1 MAENIETKV
10 LSVDVGGAITNIKE
24 YKKHIEELKG
34 TLLGLEKGTEE
45 YNKVQV
51 QLREEQ
57 DKLKEALKDAGGLKE
72 YKEYIENL
80 KGDLLNVTKGTDEW
94 IKKST
99 ELTEAQ
105 NVLNDLL
112 KDSGGLK
119 EYKQYVDNLKGS
131 LLNLDKTSEEYKQK
145 SIELTE
151 AQEHLNEVMAIG
163 KNNGEFLEGSYNYL
177 SKQMSDLKKEWKA
190 TGDEAERAR
199 LGEQINSIN
208 NQLKDMDAS
217 VGVFSRNV
225 GNYSQAYEEAFKTVI
240 GSLDDVDGLL
250 GEVAGNVNS
259 LFPLIK
265 QTTAAATAGLKGI
278 KKAIATTGI
287 GLLIVAVGEL
297 AAHFDDVRRAVGV
310 TDDKFQEFKSTVT
323 GVLKTIVAGVAGVGN
338 SILQFLITPI
348 KTFVEVV
355 KGAGTLIKDVF
366 TGKFKK
372 IKEDAVSAG
381 NAVTNALNNGIQF
394 KANFNKGK
402 EFADNLIQN
411 IQDEVK
417 AKQKSDSGKVEVDI
431 NPILNR
437 LEEFGLGDIDML
449 KLQADRRK
457 EALTKQYQEEK
468 ALLEKNHID
477 TSTLTA
483 EYTQNMLKAD
493 DEYNAAVLQK
503 MQDADAE
510 QINQLLATSL
520 EEEEILQ
527 GLFDD
532 ETMMQEARNII
543 AAALDEKR
551 KEQEKKDLE
560 ERKKNIESF
569 VSSTSDI
576 IGMVADAW
584 ESSIKSQVESG
595 KISEEE
601 GKKQFERVKAL
612 ETAVAIINTLA
623 AGIEAF
629 KGITKASGG
638 WALAAAIAQMVATVG
653 VGMAQVAKIQSTQLG
668 TKSTQVTSVT
678 TPNLGSIVNEYQP
691 QYVSNITNNTE
702 LDNLANAL
710 QKNPIKAYVVESD
723 ITNAQGLTR
732 QREDE
737 TSW

>member
-34 TLLGLEKGTEE
+34 TLLGLQKGTEE

-80 KGDLLNVTKGTDEW
+80 KGDLLNVSKGTDEW
-94 IKKST
+94 IKKSA

-105 NVLNDLL
+105 NALNDILR
-112 KDSGGLK
+112 DSGGLK
-119 EYKQYVDNLKGS
+119 EYKQYVDSLKGS

-163 KNNGEFLEGSYNYL
+163 KNNGELLEGSYNYL

-225 GNYSQAYEEAFKTVI
+225 GNYSAAYEEAFKAVI
-240 GSLDDVDGLL
+240 GGLDDVDGLL

-265 QTTAAATAGLKGI
+265 QTTTAATAGLKGI

-310 TDDKFQEFKSTVT
+310 TDEKFQEFKSTVT
-323 GVLKTIVAGVAGVGN
+323 GVLKTIVAGVVGVGN

-348 KTFVEVV
+348 KTFIEVV

-366 TGKFKK
+366 TGNFKK

-381 NAVTNALNNGIQF
+381 NAVTDALNNGIQF

-411 IQDEVK
+411 IQDNIN
-417 AKQKSDSGKVEVDI
+417 KSDKNPVTVTVQPKLKEVDTS
-431 NPILNR
+431 NLNSD
-437 LEEFGLGDIDML
+437 EEDVNL
-449 KLQADRRK
+449 KLRQKEEEQALKDQERINK
-457 EALTKQYQEEK
+457 EYLDIEKDLYSELNANLDQYNKDYFKKFTEQQEE
-468 ALLEKNHID
+468 
-477 TSTLTA
+477 
-483 EYTQNMLKAD
+483 
-493 DEYNAAVLQK
+493 
-503 MQDADAE
+503 
-510 QINQLLATSL
+510 
-520 EEEEILQ
+520 
-527 GLFDD
+527 
-532 ETMMQEARNII
+532 EARV
-543 AAALDEKR
+543 
-551 KEQEKKDLE
+551 LE
-560 ERKKNIESF
+560 ERKNNIKSF

-584 ESSIKSQVESG
+584 ESSIKSQIETG

-601 GKKQFERVKAL
+601 GKKQFEQVKAL

-623 AGIEAF
+623 AGVEAF
-629 KGITKASGG
+629 KGITKATGG
-638 WALAAAIAQMVATVG
+638 WALAAAIAQMVATVT

>member
-34 TLLGLEKGTEE
+34 TLLGLQKGTDE

-57 DKLKEALKDAGGLKE
+57 DKLKEVLKDAGGLKE

-80 KGDLLNVTKGTDEW
+80 KGDLLNVSKGTDEW

-105 NVLNDLL
+105 NVLNDIL

-163 KNNGEFLEGSYNYL
+163 KNNGESLEGSYSYL

-190 TGDEAERAR
+190 TGDVAERAR

-323 GVLKTIVAGVAGVGN
+323 GVLKTIVAGFVGVGN

-348 KTFVEVV
+348 KTFIEVV

-366 TGKFKK
+366 TGNFKK

-381 NAVTNALNNGIQF
+381 KAVTNALNDGIKF

-411 IQDEVK
+411 IQDNLN
-417 AKQKSDSGKVEVDI
+417 KSDKNPVTVTVQPKLKEVDTS
-431 NPILNR
+431 NLNSN
-437 LEEFGLGDIDML
+437 EEDVNL
-449 KLQADRRK
+449 KLR
-457 EALTKQYQEEK
+457 
-468 ALLEKNHID
+468 
-477 TSTLTA
+477 
-483 EYTQNMLKAD
+483 
-493 DEYNAAVLQK
+493 QK
-503 MQDADAE
+503 
-510 QINQLLATSL
+510 
-520 EEEEILQ
+520 EEEQALKDQERINKEYLDIEKDFYSELNANIDQ
-527 GLFDD
+527 YNKDYFKKFK
-532 ETMMQEARNII
+532 EQKEEEARV
-543 AAALDEKR
+543 
-551 KEQEKKDLE
+551 LE
-560 ERKKNIESF
+560 ERRNNIKSF

-584 ESSIKSQVESG
+584 ESSIKSQIETG

-601 GKKQFERVKAL
+601 GKKQFEQVKAL

-623 AGIEAF
+623 AGVEAF

-638 WALAAAIAQMVATVG
+638 WGLAAAIAQMAATIG

-678 TPNLGSIVNEYQP
+678 TPNLGSIINEYQP

-723 ITNAQGLTR
+723 ISNAQGLTR

>member
-24 YKKHIEELKG
+24 YKQHIDSLKG
-34 TLLGLEKGTEE
+34 TLLGLEKGTEQ
-45 YNKVQV
+45 YNAV
-51 QLREEQ
+51 
-57 DKLKEALKDAGGLKE
+57 A
-72 YKEYIENL
+72 
-80 KGDLLNVTKGTDEW
+80 
-94 IKKST
+94 T
-99 ELTEAQ
+99 EL
-105 NVLNDLL
+105 V
-112 KDSGGLK
+112 K
-119 EYKQYVDNLKGS
+119 EQ
-131 LLNLDKTSEEYKQK
+131 QK
-145 SIELTE
+145 LTE
-151 AQEHLNEVMAIG
+151 VMDVAKG
-163 KNNGEFLEGSYNYL
+163 KGEAVEGSYDNL
-177 SKQMSDLKKEWKA
+177 SKTMSELKKQFKA
-190 TGDEAERAR
+190 TGDEAERAN
-199 LGEQINSIN
+199 LALKINDIN

-240 GSLDDVDGLL
+240 GSLDNVDGLL

-323 GVLKTIVAGVAGVGN
+323 GVLKTIVAGFVGVGN

-348 KTFVEVV
+348 KTFIEVV

-366 TGKFKK
+366 TGNFKK

-381 NAVTNALNNGIQF
+381 KAVTDALNSGIEF

-402 EFADNLIQN
+402 EFADNLIQD
-411 IQDEVK
+411 IQDNLN
-417 AKQKSDSGKVEVDI
+417 KSDKNTVTVTVQ
-431 NPILNR
+431 
-437 LEEFGLGDIDML
+437 L
-449 KLQADRRK
+449 KLKAVDTSNLNSDEEDVNLKLR
-457 EALTKQYQEEK
+457 QEEEK
-468 ALLEKNHID
+468 QALKDQEKINK
-477 TSTLTA
+477 
-483 EYTQNMLKAD
+483 EYLDIEKDLYSELNAILDQ
-493 DEYNAAVLQK
+493 YNK
-503 MQDADAE
+503 DYIKKFNE
-510 QINQLLATSL
+510 QQ
-520 EEEEILQ
+520 EEE
-527 GLFDD
+527 
-532 ETMMQEARNII
+532 ARI
-543 AAALDEKR
+543 
-551 KEQEKKDLE
+551 LE
-560 ERKKNIESF
+560 ERKINIKSF

-584 ESSIKSQVESG
+584 ESSIKSQIETG

-601 GKKQFERVKAL
+601 GKKQFEQVKAL
-612 ETAVAIINTLA
+612 QTSVAIINTLSAGVAALDKTLQAGTPWGVA
-623 AGIEAF
+623 AG
-629 KGITKASGG
+629 
-638 WALAAAIAQMVATVG
+638 IAQMVAVIGT
-653 VGMAQVAKIQSTQLG
+653 GMAQVAKIQSTTLG
-668 TKSTQVTSVT
+668 TRSSQVTSVT

-691 QYVSNITNNTE
+691 QYVSNITNTTE

-723 ITNAQGLTR
+723 ISNAQGLAR

>member
-34 TLLGLEKGTEE
+34 TLLGLEKGTEQ

-80 KGDLLNVTKGTDEW
+80 KGDLLNVSKGTDEW

-105 NVLNDLL
+105 NTLNDILR
-112 KDSGGLK
+112 DSGGLK

-190 TGDEAERAR
+190 TGDVAERAR

-208 NQLKDMDAS
+208 DQLKDMDAS

-240 GSLDDVDGLL
+240 GSLGDVDGLL

-265 QTTAAATAGLKGI
+265 ETTAAATAGLKGI

-297 AAHFDDVRRAVGV
+297 AAHFDDVRRAVGI

-323 GVLKTIVAGVAGVGN
+323 GVLKTIVAGVVGVGN
-338 SILQFLITPI
+338 SVFQFLITPF
-348 KTFVEVV
+348 KTFIEVV

-366 TGKFKK
+366 TGNFKK

-381 NAVTNALNNGIQF
+381 NAVTNALNDGIKF

-402 EFADNLIQN
+402 EFADNLIQD
-411 IQDEVK
+411 IQDNIN
-417 AKQKSDSGKVEVDI
+417 KSDKNPVTVTVQPKLKEVDTS
-431 NPILNR
+431 NLNSD
-437 LEEFGLGDIDML
+437 EEDVNL
-449 KLQADRRK
+449 KLRQKEEEQALKDQERINK
-457 EALTKQYQEEK
+457 EYLDIEKDLYSELNANLDQYNKDYFKKFEEQQEE
-468 ALLEKNHID
+468 
-477 TSTLTA
+477 
-483 EYTQNMLKAD
+483 
-493 DEYNAAVLQK
+493 
-503 MQDADAE
+503 
-510 QINQLLATSL
+510 
-520 EEEEILQ
+520 
-527 GLFDD
+527 
-532 ETMMQEARNII
+532 EARV
-543 AAALDEKR
+543 
-551 KEQEKKDLE
+551 LE
-560 ERKKNIESF
+560 ERRNNIKSF

-584 ESSIKSQVESG
+584 ESSIKSQIETG

-601 GKKQFERVKAL
+601 GKKQFEQVKAL

-623 AGIEAF
+623 AGVEAF

-638 WALAAAIAQMVATVG
+638 WALAAAIAQMVATIG

-668 TKSTQVTSVT
+668 TKATQVTSVT

-732 QREDE
+732 QREEE

>member
-24 YKKHIEELKG
+24 YKQHIDSLKG
-34 TLLGLEKGTEE
+34 TLLGLEKGTEQ
-45 YNKVQV
+45 YNAV
-51 QLREEQ
+51 
-57 DKLKEALKDAGGLKE
+57 A
-72 YKEYIENL
+72 
-80 KGDLLNVTKGTDEW
+80 
-94 IKKST
+94 T
-99 ELTEAQ
+99 EL
-105 NVLNDLL
+105 V
-112 KDSGGLK
+112 K
-119 EYKQYVDNLKGS
+119 EQ
-131 LLNLDKTSEEYKQK
+131 QK
-145 SIELTE
+145 LTE
-151 AQEHLNEVMAIG
+151 VMDVAKG
-163 KNNGEFLEGSYNYL
+163 KGEAVEGSYDNL
-177 SKQMSDLKKEWKA
+177 SKTMSELKKQFKA
-190 TGDEAERAR
+190 TGDEAERAN
-199 LGEQINSIN
+199 LALKINDIN

-310 TDDKFQEFKSTVT
+310 TDEKFQEFKSTVT
-323 GVLKTIVAGVAGVGN
+323 GVLKTIVAGVVGVGN

-348 KTFVEVV
+348 KTFIEVV

-366 TGKFKK
+366 TGNFKK

-381 NAVTNALNNGIQF
+381 NAVTNALNSGIKF

-402 EFADNLIQN
+402 EFADNLIQD
-411 IQDEVK
+411 IQDNLN
-417 AKQKSDSGKVEVDI
+417 KSDKNPVTVTVQPKLKEVDTS
-431 NPILNR
+431 NLNSG
-437 LEEFGLGDIDML
+437 EDVNL
-449 KLQADRRK
+449 KLR
-457 EALTKQYQEEK
+457 QEEEK
-468 ALLEKNHID
+468 QALKDQEKLNKEYID
-477 TSTLTA
+477 IEKDLYSELNSNLDQFNKDYFKKFT
-483 EYTQNMLKAD
+483 
-493 DEYNAAVLQK
+493 
-503 MQDADAE
+503 E
-510 QINQLLATSL
+510 QQ
-520 EEEEILQ
+520 EEE
-527 GLFDD
+527 
-532 ETMMQEARNII
+532 ARV
-543 AAALDEKR
+543 
-551 KEQEKKDLE
+551 LE
-560 ERKKNIESF
+560 ERRNNIKSF

-584 ESSIKSQVESG
+584 ESSIKSQIETG
-595 KISEEE
+595 KLSEEE
-601 GKKQFERVKAL
+601 GKKQFEQVKAL

-623 AGIEAF
+623 AGVEAF
-629 KGITKASGG
+629 KGVTKATGG
-638 WALAAAIAQMVATVG
+638 WAMAAAIAQMVATVG

-723 ITNAQGLTR
+723 ISNAQGLAR

>member
-34 TLLGLEKGTEE
+34 TLLGLQKGTDE

-80 KGDLLNVTKGTDEW
+80 KGDLLNVSKGTDEW
-94 IKKST
+94 IKKSA

-105 NVLNDLL
+105 NELNDILR
-112 KDSGGLK
+112 DSGGLK

-163 KNNGEFLEGSYNYL
+163 KNNGELLEGSYNYL

-225 GNYSQAYEEAFKTVI
+225 GNYSQAYEEAFKAVI
-240 GSLDDVDGLL
+240 GGLDDVDGLL

-297 AAHFDDVRRAVGV
+297 AAHFDDVRRAVGI
-310 TDDKFQEFKSTVT
+310 TDEKFQEFKSTVT
-323 GVLKTIVAGVAGVGN
+323 GVLKTIVAGVVGVGN

-348 KTFVEVV
+348 KTFIEVV

-366 TGKFKK
+366 TGNFKK

-381 NAVTNALNNGIQF
+381 NAVTDALNNGIKL

-411 IQDEVK
+411 IQDNLN
-417 AKQKSDSGKVEVDI
+417 KSDKNPVTVTVQPKLKEVDTSNLNSGEEDI
-431 NPILNR
+431 N
-437 LEEFGLGDIDML
+437 L
-449 KLQADRRK
+449 KLR
-457 EALTKQYQEEK
+457 QEEEK
-468 ALLEKNHID
+468 QALKDQEKINK
-477 TSTLTA
+477 
-483 EYTQNMLKAD
+483 EYLDIEKDLYSELNANLDQ
-493 DEYNAAVLQK
+493 YNK
-503 MQDADAE
+503 DYFKKFTE
-510 QINQLLATSL
+510 QQ
-520 EEEEILQ
+520 EEE
-527 GLFDD
+527 
-532 ETMMQEARNII
+532 ARV
-543 AAALDEKR
+543 
-551 KEQEKKDLE
+551 LE
-560 ERKKNIESF
+560 ERKNNIKSF

-584 ESSIKSQVESG
+584 ESSIKSQIETG

-601 GKKQFERVKAL
+601 GKKQFEQVKAL

-623 AGIEAF
+623 AGVEAF
-629 KGITKASGG
+629 KGITKATGG

-723 ITNAQGLTR
+723 ISNAQGLTR

>member
-80 KGDLLNVTKGTDEW
+80 KGDLLNVSKGTDEW

-105 NVLNDLL
+105 NTLNDILR
-112 KDSGGLK
+112 DSGGLK

-190 TGDEAERAR
+190 TGDAAERAR

-225 GNYSQAYEEAFKTVI
+225 GNYSAAYEEAFKTVI

-310 TDDKFQEFKSTVT
+310 TDEKFQELKSTVT
-323 GVLKTIVAGVAGVGN
+323 GVFKTIVAGAVGVGN
-338 SILQFLITPI
+338 SVFQFLITPF
-348 KTFVEVV
+348 KTFIEVV
-355 KGAGTLIKDVF
+355 EGAGTLLKDIF
-366 TGKFKK
+366 TGRFKK
-372 IKEDAVSAG
+372 IKEDAVDAV
-381 NAVTNALNNGIQF
+381 NAVKTALNNGLDF

-411 IQDEVK
+411 IQDNVN
-417 AKQKSDSGKVEVDI
+417 KSDKNPVTVTVQPKLKEVDTS
-431 NPILNR
+431 NLNSG
-437 LEEFGLGDIDML
+437 EDIDL
-449 KLQADRRK
+449 KLRQKEEEQALKDQERINK
-457 EALTKQYQEEK
+457 EYLDIEKDLYSELNANLDQYNKDYFKKFTEQQEE
-468 ALLEKNHID
+468 
-477 TSTLTA
+477 
-483 EYTQNMLKAD
+483 
-493 DEYNAAVLQK
+493 
-503 MQDADAE
+503 
-510 QINQLLATSL
+510 
-520 EEEEILQ
+520 
-527 GLFDD
+527 
-532 ETMMQEARNII
+532 EARV
-543 AAALDEKR
+543 
-551 KEQEKKDLE
+551 LE
-560 ERKKNIESF
+560 ERKNNIQSF

-584 ESSIKSQVESG
+584 ESSIKSQIETG

-629 KGITKASGG
+629 KGTIGKTG
-638 WALAAAIAQMVATVG
+638 WGLAAAIAQMVATVG

-723 ITNAQGLTR
+723 ISNAQGLTR

>member
-34 TLLGLEKGTEE
+34 TLLGLEKGTEQ
-45 YNKVQV
+45 YNAV
-51 QLREEQ
+51 
-57 DKLKEALKDAGGLKE
+57 A
-72 YKEYIENL
+72 
-80 KGDLLNVTKGTDEW
+80 
-94 IKKST
+94 T
-99 ELTEAQ
+99 EL
-105 NVLNDLL
+105 V
-112 KDSGGLK
+112 K
-119 EYKQYVDNLKGS
+119 EQ
-131 LLNLDKTSEEYKQK
+131 QK
-145 SIELTE
+145 LTE
-151 AQEHLNEVMAIG
+151 VMDVAKG
-163 KNNGEFLEGSYNYL
+163 KGEAVEGSYDNL
-177 SKQMSDLKKEWKA
+177 SKTMSELKKQFKA
-190 TGDEAERAR
+190 TGDEAERAN
-199 LGEQINSIN
+199 LALKINDIN

-240 GSLDDVDGLL
+240 GSLDNVDGLL

-323 GVLKTIVAGVAGVGN
+323 GVLKTIVAGVVGVGN

-348 KTFVEVV
+348 KTFIEVV

-366 TGKFKK
+366 TGNFKK

-381 NAVTNALNNGIQF
+381 NAVTNALNSGIKF

-402 EFADNLIQN
+402 EFADNLIQD
-411 IQDEVK
+411 IQDNLN
-417 AKQKSDSGKVEVDI
+417 KSDKNPVTVTVQPKLKEVDTSNLNSGEDI
-431 NPILNR
+431 N
-437 LEEFGLGDIDML
+437 L
-449 KLQADRRK
+449 KLR
-457 EALTKQYQEEK
+457 QEEEK
-468 ALLEKNHID
+468 QALKDQEKINKEYID
-477 TSTLTA
+477 IEKDLYSELNSNLD
-483 EYTQNMLKAD
+483 Q
-493 DEYNAAVLQK
+493 YNK
-503 MQDADAE
+503 DYFEKFKE
-510 QINQLLATSL
+510 QQ
-520 EEEEILQ
+520 EEE
-527 GLFDD
+527 
-532 ETMMQEARNII
+532 ARV
-543 AAALDEKR
+543 
-551 KEQEKKDLE
+551 LE
-560 ERKKNIESF
+560 ERRNNIKSF

-584 ESSIKSQVESG
+584 ESSIKSQIETG

-601 GKKQFERVKAL
+601 GKKQFEQVKAL

-623 AGIEAF
+623 AGVEAF

-638 WALAAAIAQMVATVG
+638 WALAAAIAQMVATIG

-678 TPNLGSIVNEYQP
+678 TPNLGSIINEYQP

>member
-24 YKKHIEELKG
+24 YKQHIDSLKG
-34 TLLGLEKGTEE
+34 TLLGLEKGTEQ
-45 YNKVQV
+45 YNAV
-51 QLREEQ
+51 
-57 DKLKEALKDAGGLKE
+57 A
-72 YKEYIENL
+72 
-80 KGDLLNVTKGTDEW
+80 
-94 IKKST
+94 T
-99 ELTEAQ
+99 EL
-105 NVLNDLL
+105 V
-112 KDSGGLK
+112 K
-119 EYKQYVDNLKGS
+119 EQ
-131 LLNLDKTSEEYKQK
+131 QK
-145 SIELTE
+145 LTE
-151 AQEHLNEVMAIG
+151 VMDVAKG
-163 KNNGEFLEGSYNYL
+163 KGEAVEGSYDNL
-177 SKQMSDLKKEWKA
+177 SKTMSELKKQFKA
-190 TGDEAERAR
+190 TGDEAERAN
-199 LGEQINSIN
+199 LALKINDIN

-240 GSLDDVDGLL
+240 GSLDNVDGLL

-265 QTTAAATAGLKGI
+265 QTTAAATAGLNGI

-323 GVLKTIVAGVAGVGN
+323 GVLKTIVAGFVGVGN

-348 KTFVEVV
+348 KTFIEVV

-366 TGKFKK
+366 TGNFKK

-381 NAVTNALNNGIQF
+381 NAVTNALNSSIKF

-411 IQDEVK
+411 IQDNLN
-417 AKQKSDSGKVEVDI
+417 KSDKNPVTVTVQPKLKEVDTS
-431 NPILNR
+431 NLNSD
-437 LEEFGLGDIDML
+437 EEDVNL
-449 KLQADRRK
+449 KLR
-457 EALTKQYQEEK
+457 QEEEK
-468 ALLEKNHID
+468 QALKDQERINKEYLDIEKDLYSELNANLD
-477 TSTLTA
+477 
-483 EYTQNMLKAD
+483 Q
-493 DEYNAAVLQK
+493 YNK
-503 MQDADAE
+503 DYFKKFKE
-510 QINQLLATSL
+510 QQ
-520 EEEEILQ
+520 EEE
-527 GLFDD
+527 
-532 ETMMQEARNII
+532 ARV
-543 AAALDEKR
+543 
-551 KEQEKKDLE
+551 LE
-560 ERKKNIESF
+560 ERRNNIESF

-584 ESSIKSQVESG
+584 ESSIKSQIETG

-612 ETAVAIINTLA
+612 ETAVAIINTIA

-638 WALAAAIAQMVATVG
+638 WALAAAIAQMVATIG
-653 VGMAQVAKIQSTQLG
+653 VGMAQVAKIQSTTLG
-668 TKSTQVTSVT
+668 TRSSQVTSVT

-710 QKNPIKAYVVESD
+710 QKNPIKAFVVESD
-723 ITNAQGLTR
+723 ISNAQGLAR

>member
-57 DKLKEALKDAGGLKE
+57 DKLKETLKDAGGLKE

-80 KGDLLNVTKGTDEW
+80 KGDLLNVSKGTDEW

-105 NVLNDLL
+105 NILNDLL
-112 KDSGGLK
+112 RDSGGLK
-119 EYKQYVDNLKGS
+119 EYKQYVDSLKGS

-163 KNNGEFLEGSYNYL
+163 KNNGEFLEGSYDYL
-177 SKQMSDLKKEWKA
+177 SKQMSELKKEWKA
-190 TGDEAERAR
+190 TGDAAERAR

-225 GNYSQAYEEAFKTVI
+225 GNYSAAYEEAFKTVI

-310 TDDKFQEFKSTVT
+310 TDEKFQELKSTVT
-323 GVLKTIVAGVAGVGN
+323 GVFKTIVAGAVGVGN
-338 SILQFLITPI
+338 SVFQFLITPF
-348 KTFVEVV
+348 KTFIEVV
-355 KGAGTLIKDVF
+355 EGAGTLLKDIF
-366 TGKFKK
+366 TGRFKK
-372 IKEDAVSAG
+372 IKEDAVDAV
-381 NAVTNALNNGIQF
+381 NAVKTALNNGLDF

-411 IQDEVK
+411 IQDNVN
-417 AKQKSDSGKVEVDI
+417 KSDKNPVTVTVQPKLKEVDTS
-431 NPILNR
+431 NLNSND
-437 LEEFGLGDIDML
+437 EEDVNL
-449 KLQADRRK
+449 KLRQKEEEQALKDQERINK
-457 EALTKQYQEEK
+457 EYLDIEKDFYSELNANIDQYNKDYFKKFTEQQEE
-468 ALLEKNHID
+468 
-477 TSTLTA
+477 
-483 EYTQNMLKAD
+483 
-493 DEYNAAVLQK
+493 
-503 MQDADAE
+503 
-510 QINQLLATSL
+510 
-520 EEEEILQ
+520 
-527 GLFDD
+527 
-532 ETMMQEARNII
+532 EARV
-543 AAALDEKR
+543 
-551 KEQEKKDLE
+551 LE
-560 ERKKNIESF
+560 ERKNNIQSF

-584 ESSIKSQVESG
+584 ESSIKSQIETG

-629 KGITKASGG
+629 KGTIGKTG
-638 WALAAAIAQMVATVG
+638 WGLAAAIAQMVATVG
-653 VGMAQVAKIQSTQLG
+653 VGMAQVAKIQSTELG

-723 ITNAQGLTR
+723 ISNAQGLTR

>member
-24 YKKHIEELKG
+24 YKQHIDSLKG
-34 TLLGLEKGTEE
+34 TLLGLEKGTEQ
-45 YNKVQV
+45 YNAV
-51 QLREEQ
+51 
-57 DKLKEALKDAGGLKE
+57 A
-72 YKEYIENL
+72 
-80 KGDLLNVTKGTDEW
+80 
-94 IKKST
+94 T
-99 ELTEAQ
+99 EL
-105 NVLNDLL
+105 V
-112 KDSGGLK
+112 K
-119 EYKQYVDNLKGS
+119 EQ
-131 LLNLDKTSEEYKQK
+131 QK
-145 SIELTE
+145 LTE
-151 AQEHLNEVMAIG
+151 VMDVAKG
-163 KNNGEFLEGSYNYL
+163 KGEAVEGSYDNL
-177 SKQMSDLKKEWKA
+177 SKTMSELKKQFKA
-190 TGDEAERAR
+190 TGDEAERAN
-199 LGEQINSIN
+199 LALKINDIN

-240 GSLDDVDGLL
+240 GSLDNVDGLL

-265 QTTAAATAGLKGI
+265 QTTAASTAGLKGI

-297 AAHFDDVRRAVGV
+297 AAHFDDVRRAVGI
-310 TDDKFQEFKSTVT
+310 TDDKFQELKSTVT
-323 GVLKTIVAGVAGVGN
+323 GVLKTIVAGVVGVGN
-338 SILQFLITPI
+338 SILQFLISPI
-348 KTFVEVV
+348 KTFIEVV

-366 TGKFKK
+366 TGNFKK

-381 NAVTNALNNGIQF
+381 KAVTDALNSGIEF

-411 IQDEVK
+411 IQDNLNK
-417 AKQKSDSGKVEVDI
+417 SGKNTVTVTVQ
-431 NPILNR
+431 
-437 LEEFGLGDIDML
+437 L
-449 KLQADRRK
+449 KLKAVDTSKINSDEEDVNLKLRQKEEEQALKDQERINK
-457 EALTKQYQEEK
+457 EYLDIEKDLYSELNAILDQYNKDYFKKFTEQQEE
-468 ALLEKNHID
+468 
-477 TSTLTA
+477 
-483 EYTQNMLKAD
+483 
-493 DEYNAAVLQK
+493 
-503 MQDADAE
+503 
-510 QINQLLATSL
+510 
-520 EEEEILQ
+520 
-527 GLFDD
+527 
-532 ETMMQEARNII
+532 EAR
-543 AAALDEKR
+543 K
-551 KEQEKKDLE
+551 LE
-560 ERKKNIESF
+560 ERKNNIKSF

-584 ESSIKSQVESG
+584 ESSIKSQIETG

-601 GKKQFERVKAL
+601 GKKQFEQVKAL

-623 AGIEAF
+623 AGVEAF

-638 WALAAAIAQMVATVG
+638 WGLAAAIAQMVATIG

-668 TKSTQVTSVT
+668 TKATQVTSVT

-710 QKNPIKAYVVESD
+710 QKNPIKAFVVESD
-723 ITNAQGLTR
+723 ISNAQGLTR

>member
-24 YKKHIEELKG
+24 YKQHIDSLKG
-34 TLLGLEKGTEE
+34 TLLGLEKGTEQ
-45 YNKVQV
+45 YNAV
-51 QLREEQ
+51 
-57 DKLKEALKDAGGLKE
+57 A
-72 YKEYIENL
+72 
-80 KGDLLNVTKGTDEW
+80 
-94 IKKST
+94 T
-99 ELTEAQ
+99 EL
-105 NVLNDLL
+105 V
-112 KDSGGLK
+112 K
-119 EYKQYVDNLKGS
+119 EQ
-131 LLNLDKTSEEYKQK
+131 QK
-145 SIELTE
+145 LTE
-151 AQEHLNEVMAIG
+151 VMDVAKG
-163 KNNGEFLEGSYNYL
+163 KGEAVEGSYDNL
-177 SKQMSDLKKEWKA
+177 SKTMSELKKQFKA
-190 TGDEAERAR
+190 TGDEAERAN
-199 LGEQINSIN
+199 LALKINDIN

-310 TDDKFQEFKSTVT
+310 TDEKFQEFKSTVT
-323 GVLKTIVAGVAGVGN
+323 GVLKTIVAGVVGVGN

-348 KTFVEVV
+348 KTFIEVV

-366 TGKFKK
+366 TGNFKK

-381 NAVTNALNNGIQF
+381 NAVTNALNSGIKF

-402 EFADNLIQN
+402 EFADNLIQD
-411 IQDEVK
+411 IQDNLN
-417 AKQKSDSGKVEVDI
+417 KSDKNPVTVTVQPKLKEVDTS
-431 NPILNR
+431 NLNSG
-437 LEEFGLGDIDML
+437 EDVNL
-449 KLQADRRK
+449 KLR
-457 EALTKQYQEEK
+457 QEEEK
-468 ALLEKNHID
+468 QALKDQERLNKEYIDIEKDLYSELNSNLD
-477 TSTLTA
+477 
-483 EYTQNMLKAD
+483 Q
-493 DEYNAAVLQK
+493 YNK
-503 MQDADAE
+503 DYFEKFKE
-510 QINQLLATSL
+510 QQ
-520 EEEEILQ
+520 EEE
-527 GLFDD
+527 
-532 ETMMQEARNII
+532 ARV
-543 AAALDEKR
+543 
-551 KEQEKKDLE
+551 LE
-560 ERKKNIESF
+560 ERRNNIKSF

-584 ESSIKSQVESG
+584 ESSIKSQIETG
-595 KISEEE
+595 KLSEEE
-601 GKKQFERVKAL
+601 GKKQFEQVKAL

-623 AGIEAF
+623 AGVEAF

-638 WALAAAIAQMVATVG
+638 WALAAAIAQMVATIG

>member
-34 TLLGLEKGTEE
+34 TLLGL
-45 YNKVQV
+45 Q
-51 QLREEQ
+51 
-57 DKLKEALKDAGGLKE
+57 
-72 YKEYIENL
+72 
-80 KGDLLNVTKGTDEW
+80 KGTDEW

-105 NVLNDLL
+105 NTLNDFLR
-112 KDSGGLK
+112 DSGGFK

-145 SIELTE
+145 SIELAE

-190 TGDEAERAR
+190 TGDAAERAR

-323 GVLKTIVAGVAGVGN
+323 GVLKTIVAGVVGVGN

-348 KTFVEVV
+348 KTFIEVV

-366 TGKFKK
+366 TGNFKK

-381 NAVTNALNNGIQF
+381 NAVTNALNSGIKF

-402 EFADNLIQN
+402 EFADNLIQD
-411 IQDEVK
+411 IQDNLN
-417 AKQKSDSGKVEVDI
+417 KSDKNPVTVTVQPKLKEVDTSNLNSGEDI
-431 NPILNR
+431 N
-437 LEEFGLGDIDML
+437 L
-449 KLQADRRK
+449 KLR
-457 EALTKQYQEEK
+457 QEEEK
-468 ALLEKNHID
+468 QALKDQEKINKEYID
-477 TSTLTA
+477 IEKDLYSELNSNLD
-483 EYTQNMLKAD
+483 Q
-493 DEYNAAVLQK
+493 YNK
-503 MQDADAE
+503 DYFEKFKE
-510 QINQLLATSL
+510 QQ
-520 EEEEILQ
+520 EEE
-527 GLFDD
+527 
-532 ETMMQEARNII
+532 ARV
-543 AAALDEKR
+543 
-551 KEQEKKDLE
+551 LE
-560 ERKKNIESF
+560 ERRNNIKSF

-584 ESSIKSQVESG
+584 ESSIKSQIETG

-601 GKKQFERVKAL
+601 GKKQFEQVKAL

-623 AGIEAF
+623 AGVEAF

-638 WALAAAIAQMVATVG
+638 WALAAAIAQMVATIG

>member
-24 YKKHIEELKG
+24 YKQHIDSLKG
-34 TLLGLEKGTEE
+34 TLLGLEKGTEQ
-45 YNKVQV
+45 YNAV
-51 QLREEQ
+51 
-57 DKLKEALKDAGGLKE
+57 A
-72 YKEYIENL
+72 
-80 KGDLLNVTKGTDEW
+80 
-94 IKKST
+94 T
-99 ELTEAQ
+99 EL
-105 NVLNDLL
+105 V
-112 KDSGGLK
+112 K
-119 EYKQYVDNLKGS
+119 EQ
-131 LLNLDKTSEEYKQK
+131 QK
-145 SIELTE
+145 LTE
-151 AQEHLNEVMAIG
+151 VMDVAKG
-163 KNNGEFLEGSYNYL
+163 KGEAVEGSYDNL
-177 SKQMSDLKKEWKA
+177 SKTMSELKKQFKA
-190 TGDEAERAR
+190 TGDEAERTNLA
-199 LGEQINSIN
+199 LKINDIN

-310 TDDKFQEFKSTVT
+310 TDEKFQEFKSTVT
-323 GVLKTIVAGVAGVGN
+323 GVLKTIVAGVVGVGN

-348 KTFVEVV
+348 KTFIEVV

-366 TGKFKK
+366 TGNFKK

-381 NAVTNALNNGIQF
+381 NAVTDALNNGIKL

-411 IQDEVK
+411 IQDNLN
-417 AKQKSDSGKVEVDI
+417 KSDKNPVTVTVQPKLKEVDTSNLNSGEEDI
-431 NPILNR
+431 N
-437 LEEFGLGDIDML
+437 L
-449 KLQADRRK
+449 KLR
-457 EALTKQYQEEK
+457 QEEEK
-468 ALLEKNHID
+468 QALKDQEKINK
-477 TSTLTA
+477 
-483 EYTQNMLKAD
+483 EYLDIEKDLYSELNANLDQ
-493 DEYNAAVLQK
+493 YNK
-503 MQDADAE
+503 DYFKKFTE
-510 QINQLLATSL
+510 QQ
-520 EEEEILQ
+520 EEE
-527 GLFDD
+527 
-532 ETMMQEARNII
+532 ARI
-543 AAALDEKR
+543 
-551 KEQEKKDLE
+551 LE
-560 ERKKNIESF
+560 ERKNNIKSF

-584 ESSIKSQVESG
+584 ESSIKSQIETG
-595 KISEEE
+595 KLSEEE
-601 GKKQFERVKAL
+601 GKKQFEQVKAL

-623 AGIEAF
+623 AGVEAF
-629 KGITKASGG
+629 KGITKATGG
-638 WALAAAIAQMVATVG
+638 WAMAAAIAQMVATIG

-668 TKSTQVTSVT
+668 TKSTQITSVT

-691 QYVSNITNNTE
+691 QYVSNITNTTE

-723 ITNAQGLTR
+723 ISNAQGLTR

>member
-34 TLLGLEKGTEE
+34 TLLGLQKGTDE

-80 KGDLLNVTKGTDEW
+80 KGDLLNVSKGTDEW

-105 NVLNDLL
+105 NALNDILR
-112 KDSGGLK
+112 DSGGLK

-190 TGDEAERAR
+190 TGDAAERAR

-208 NQLKDMDAS
+208 DQLKDMDAS

-225 GNYSQAYEEAFKTVI
+225 GNYSAAYEEAFKTVI

-297 AAHFDDVRRAVGV
+297 AAHFDDVRRAVGI
-310 TDDKFQEFKSTVT
+310 TDEKFQELKSTVT
-323 GVLKTIVAGVAGVGN
+323 GVFKTIVAGAVGVGN
-338 SILQFLITPI
+338 SVFQFLITPF
-348 KTFVEVV
+348 KTFIEVV
-355 KGAGTLIKDVF
+355 EGAGTLLKDIF
-366 TGKFKK
+366 TGRFKK
-372 IKEDAVSAG
+372 IKEDAVDAV
-381 NAVTNALNNGIQF
+381 NAVKTALNNGLDF

-411 IQDEVK
+411 IQDNIN
-417 AKQKSDSGKVEVDI
+417 KSDKNPVTVTVQPKLKAVDTSNLNSGEDV
-431 NPILNR
+431 N
-437 LEEFGLGDIDML
+437 L
-449 KLQADRRK
+449 KLRQKEEEQALKDQERINK
-457 EALTKQYQEEK
+457 EYLDIEKDLYSELNANIDQYNKDYFKKFTEQQEE
-468 ALLEKNHID
+468 
-477 TSTLTA
+477 
-483 EYTQNMLKAD
+483 
-493 DEYNAAVLQK
+493 
-503 MQDADAE
+503 
-510 QINQLLATSL
+510 
-520 EEEEILQ
+520 
-527 GLFDD
+527 
-532 ETMMQEARNII
+532 EARV
-543 AAALDEKR
+543 
-551 KEQEKKDLE
+551 LE
-560 ERKKNIESF
+560 ERKNNIQSF

-584 ESSIKSQVESG
+584 ESSIKSQIETG
-595 KISEEE
+595 KLSEEE

-629 KGITKASGG
+629 KGITKATSGWG
-638 WALAAAIAQMVATVG
+638 LAAAIAQMVATVT

-668 TKSTQVTSVT
+668 TKATQVTSVT

-723 ITNAQGLTR
+723 ISNAQGLTR

>member
-24 YKKHIEELKG
+24 YKQHIDSLKG
-34 TLLGLEKGTEE
+34 TLLGLEKGTEQ
-45 YNKVQV
+45 YNAV
-51 QLREEQ
+51 
-57 DKLKEALKDAGGLKE
+57 A
-72 YKEYIENL
+72 
-80 KGDLLNVTKGTDEW
+80 
-94 IKKST
+94 T
-99 ELTEAQ
+99 EL
-105 NVLNDLL
+105 V
-112 KDSGGLK
+112 K
-119 EYKQYVDNLKGS
+119 EQ
-131 LLNLDKTSEEYKQK
+131 QK
-145 SIELTE
+145 LTE
-151 AQEHLNEVMAIG
+151 VMDVAKG
-163 KNNGEFLEGSYNYL
+163 KGEAVEGSYDNL
-177 SKQMSDLKKEWKA
+177 SKTMSELKKQFKA
-190 TGDEAERAR
+190 TGDEAERAN
-199 LGEQINSIN
+199 LALKINDIN

-240 GSLDDVDGLL
+240 GSLDNVDGLL

-323 GVLKTIVAGVAGVGN
+323 GVLKTIVAGVVGVGN

-348 KTFVEVV
+348 KTFIEVV

-366 TGKFKK
+366 TGNFKK

-381 NAVTNALNNGIQF
+381 NAVTNALNSGIKF

-402 EFADNLIQN
+402 EFADNLIQD
-411 IQDEVK
+411 IQDNLN
-417 AKQKSDSGKVEVDI
+417 KSDKNPVTVTVQPKLKEVDTSNLNSGEDI
-431 NPILNR
+431 N
-437 LEEFGLGDIDML
+437 L
-449 KLQADRRK
+449 KLR
-457 EALTKQYQEEK
+457 QEEEK
-468 ALLEKNHID
+468 QALKDQEKINKEYID
-477 TSTLTA
+477 IEKDLYSELNSNLD
-483 EYTQNMLKAD
+483 Q
-493 DEYNAAVLQK
+493 YNK
-503 MQDADAE
+503 DYFEKFKE
-510 QINQLLATSL
+510 QQ
-520 EEEEILQ
+520 EEE
-527 GLFDD
+527 
-532 ETMMQEARNII
+532 ARV
-543 AAALDEKR
+543 
-551 KEQEKKDLE
+551 LE
-560 ERKKNIESF
+560 ERRNNIKSF

-584 ESSIKSQVESG
+584 ESSIKSQIETG

-601 GKKQFERVKAL
+601 GKKQFEQVKAL

-623 AGIEAF
+623 AGVEAF

-638 WALAAAIAQMVATVG
+638 WALAAAIAQMVATIG

-678 TPNLGSIVNEYQP
+678 TPNLGSIINEYQP

>member
-105 NVLNDLL
+105 NILNDFL
-112 KDSGGLK
+112 KDSGGFK

-190 TGDEAERAR
+190 TGDAAERAR

-225 GNYSQAYEEAFKTVI
+225 GNYSAAYEEAFKTVI

-310 TDDKFQEFKSTVT
+310 TDDKFQELKSTVT
-323 GVLKTIVAGVAGVGN
+323 GVLKTIVAGAVGVGN
-338 SILQFLITPI
+338 SVFQFLITPF
-348 KTFVEVV
+348 KTFIEVV
-355 KGAGTLIKDVF
+355 EGAGTLLKDIF
-366 TGKFKK
+366 TGRFKK
-372 IKEDAVSAG
+372 IKEDAVDAV
-381 NAVTNALNNGIQF
+381 NAVKTALNNGLDF

-411 IQDEVK
+411 IQDNVN
-417 AKQKSDSGKVEVDI
+417 KSDKNPVTVSVQPKLKEVDTS
-431 NPILNR
+431 NLNSD
-437 LEEFGLGDIDML
+437 EEDVNL
-449 KLQADRRK
+449 KLRQKEEEQALKDQERINK
-457 EALTKQYQEEK
+457 EYLDIEKDLYSELNANLDQYNKDYFKKFTEQQEE
-468 ALLEKNHID
+468 
-477 TSTLTA
+477 
-483 EYTQNMLKAD
+483 
-493 DEYNAAVLQK
+493 
-503 MQDADAE
+503 
-510 QINQLLATSL
+510 
-520 EEEEILQ
+520 
-527 GLFDD
+527 
-532 ETMMQEARNII
+532 EARV
-543 AAALDEKR
+543 
-551 KEQEKKDLE
+551 LE
-560 ERKKNIESF
+560 ERKNNIQSF

-595 KISEEE
+595 KLSEEE

-638 WALAAAIAQMVATVG
+638 WALAAAIAQMVATVT

-723 ITNAQGLTR
+723 ISNAQGLTR

>member
-34 TLLGLEKGTEE
+34 TLLGLQKGTEE

-80 KGDLLNVTKGTDEW
+80 KGDLLNVSKGTDEW
-94 IKKST
+94 IKKSA

-105 NVLNDLL
+105 NALNDILR
-112 KDSGGLK
+112 DSGGLK
-119 EYKQYVDNLKGS
+119 EYKQYVDSLKGS

-145 SIELTE
+145 SIELTQ

-163 KNNGEFLEGSYNYL
+163 KNNGELLEGSYNYL

-225 GNYSQAYEEAFKTVI
+225 GNYSAAYEEAFKAVI
-240 GSLDDVDGLL
+240 GGLDDVDGLL

-265 QTTAAATAGLKGI
+265 QTTTAATAGLKGI

-310 TDDKFQEFKSTVT
+310 TDEKFQEFKSTVT
-323 GVLKTIVAGVAGVGN
+323 GVLKTIVAGVVGVGN

-348 KTFVEVV
+348 KTFIEVV

-366 TGKFKK
+366 TGNFKK

-381 NAVTNALNNGIQF
+381 KAVTDALNSGIEF

-411 IQDEVK
+411 IQDNIN
-417 AKQKSDSGKVEVDI
+417 KSDKNPVTVTVQPKLKEVDTS
-431 NPILNR
+431 NLNSD
-437 LEEFGLGDIDML
+437 EEDVNL
-449 KLQADRRK
+449 KLRQKEEEQALKDQERINK
-457 EALTKQYQEEK
+457 EYLDIEKDLYSELNANLDQYNKDYFKKFTEQQEE
-468 ALLEKNHID
+468 
-477 TSTLTA
+477 
-483 EYTQNMLKAD
+483 
-493 DEYNAAVLQK
+493 
-503 MQDADAE
+503 
-510 QINQLLATSL
+510 
-520 EEEEILQ
+520 
-527 GLFDD
+527 
-532 ETMMQEARNII
+532 EARV
-543 AAALDEKR
+543 
-551 KEQEKKDLE
+551 LE
-560 ERKKNIESF
+560 ERKNNIKSF

-584 ESSIKSQVESG
+584 ESSIKSQIETG

-601 GKKQFERVKAL
+601 GKKQFEQVKAL

-623 AGIEAF
+623 AGVEAF
-629 KGITKASGG
+629 KGITKATGG
-638 WALAAAIAQMVATVG
+638 WALAAAIAQMVATVT

>member
-24 YKKHIEELKG
+24 YKQHIDSLKG
-34 TLLGLEKGTEE
+34 TLLGLEKGTEQ
-45 YNKVQV
+45 YNAV
-51 QLREEQ
+51 
-57 DKLKEALKDAGGLKE
+57 A
-72 YKEYIENL
+72 
-80 KGDLLNVTKGTDEW
+80 
-94 IKKST
+94 T
-99 ELTEAQ
+99 EL
-105 NVLNDLL
+105 V
-112 KDSGGLK
+112 K
-119 EYKQYVDNLKGS
+119 EQ
-131 LLNLDKTSEEYKQK
+131 QK
-145 SIELTE
+145 LTE
-151 AQEHLNEVMAIG
+151 VMDVAKG
-163 KNNGEFLEGSYNYL
+163 KGEAVEGSYDNL
-177 SKQMSDLKKEWKA
+177 SKTMSELKKQFKA
-190 TGDEAERAR
+190 TGDEAERTNLA
-199 LGEQINSIN
+199 LKINDIN

-240 GSLDDVDGLL
+240 GSLDNVDGLL

-310 TDDKFQEFKSTVT
+310 TDEKFQEFKSTVT
-323 GVLKTIVAGVAGVGN
+323 GVLKTIVAGFVGVGN

-348 KTFVEVV
+348 KTFIEAV

-366 TGKFKK
+366 TGNFKK

-381 NAVTNALNNGIQF
+381 KAVTDALNNGIKF

-402 EFADNLIQN
+402 EFADNLIQD
-411 IQDEVK
+411 IQDNLN
-417 AKQKSDSGKVEVDI
+417 KSDKNTVTVTVQ
-431 NPILNR
+431 
-437 LEEFGLGDIDML
+437 L
-449 KLQADRRK
+449 KLKAVDTSNINSDEEDVNLKLR
-457 EALTKQYQEEK
+457 QEEEK
-468 ALLEKNHID
+468 QALKDQEKINK
-477 TSTLTA
+477 
-483 EYTQNMLKAD
+483 EYLDIEEDLYSELNAILDQYNK
-493 DEYNAAVLQK
+493 EYFK
-503 MQDADAE
+503 KFEE
-510 QINQLLATSL
+510 QQQ
-520 EEEEILQ
+520 E
-527 GLFDD
+527 
-532 ETMMQEARNII
+532 EARI
-543 AAALDEKR
+543 
-551 KEQEKKDLE
+551 LE
-560 ERKKNIESF
+560 ERKINIKSF

-584 ESSIKSQVESG
+584 ESSIKSQIETG

-629 KGITKASGG
+629 KGITKATSGWG
-638 WALAAAIAQMVATVG
+638 LAAAIAQMVATVT

-668 TKSTQVTSVT
+668 TKATQVTSVT

>member
-10 LSVDVGGAITNIKE
+10 LAVDVGGTITNIKE

-34 TLLGLEKGTEE
+34 TLLGLEKGTEQ
-45 YNKVQV
+45 YNAV
-51 QLREEQ
+51 
-57 DKLKEALKDAGGLKE
+57 A
-72 YKEYIENL
+72 
-80 KGDLLNVTKGTDEW
+80 
-94 IKKST
+94 T
-99 ELTEAQ
+99 EL
-105 NVLNDLL
+105 V
-112 KDSGGLK
+112 K
-119 EYKQYVDNLKGS
+119 EQ
-131 LLNLDKTSEEYKQK
+131 QK
-145 SIELTE
+145 LTE
-151 AQEHLNEVMAIG
+151 VMDVAKG
-163 KNNGEFLEGSYNYL
+163 KGEAVEGSYDNL
-177 SKQMSDLKKEWKA
+177 SKTMSELKKQFKA
-190 TGDEAERAR
+190 TGDEAERAN
-199 LGEQINSIN
+199 LALKINDIN

-240 GSLDDVDGLL
+240 GGLDNVDGLL

-323 GVLKTIVAGVAGVGN
+323 GVLKTIVAGVVGVGN

-348 KTFVEVV
+348 KTFIEVV

-366 TGKFKK
+366 TGNFKK

-381 NAVTNALNNGIQF
+381 KAVTDALNSGIEF

-402 EFADNLIQN
+402 EFADNLIQD
-411 IQDEVK
+411 IQDNLN
-417 AKQKSDSGKVEVDI
+417 KSDKNPVTVTVQPKLKEVDTS
-431 NPILNR
+431 NLNSG
-437 LEEFGLGDIDML
+437 EEDVNL
-449 KLQADRRK
+449 KLR
-457 EALTKQYQEEK
+457 QEEEK
-468 ALLEKNHID
+468 QALKDQEKINK
-477 TSTLTA
+477 
-483 EYTQNMLKAD
+483 EYLDIEKDLYSELNANLDQ
-493 DEYNAAVLQK
+493 YNK
-503 MQDADAE
+503 DYFKKFTE
-510 QINQLLATSL
+510 QQ
-520 EEEEILQ
+520 EEE
-527 GLFDD
+527 
-532 ETMMQEARNII
+532 ARV
-543 AAALDEKR
+543 
-551 KEQEKKDLE
+551 LE
-560 ERKKNIESF
+560 ERKNNIKSF

-584 ESSIKSQVESG
+584 ESSIKSQIETG

-629 KGITKASGG
+629 KGTIGKTG
-638 WALAAAIAQMVATVG
+638 WGLAAAIAQMVATVG

-723 ITNAQGLTR
+723 ISNAQGLSR

>member
-34 TLLGLEKGTEE
+34 TLLGLEKGTEQ

-80 KGDLLNVTKGTDEW
+80 KGDLLNVSKGTDEW

-112 KDSGGLK
+112 RDSGGLK

-190 TGDEAERAR
+190 TGDAAERAR

-225 GNYSQAYEEAFKTVI
+225 GNYSAAYEEAFKTVI

-278 KKAIATTGI
+278 KKALATTGI

-310 TDDKFQEFKSTVT
+310 TDEKFQELKSTVT
-323 GVLKTIVAGVAGVGN
+323 GVFKTIVAGAVGVGN
-338 SILQFLITPI
+338 SVFQFLITPF
-348 KTFVEVV
+348 KTFIEVV
-355 KGAGTLIKDVF
+355 EGAGTLLKDIF
-366 TGKFKK
+366 TGRFKK
-372 IKEDAVSAG
+372 IKEDAVDAV
-381 NAVTNALNNGIQF
+381 NAVKTALNNGLDF

-411 IQDEVK
+411 IQDNLN
-417 AKQKSDSGKVEVDI
+417 KSDKNPVTVTVQPKLKEVDTS
-431 NPILNR
+431 NLNSD
-437 LEEFGLGDIDML
+437 EEDVNL
-449 KLQADRRK
+449 KLRQKEEEQALKDQERINK
-457 EALTKQYQEEK
+457 EYLDIEKDFYSELNANIDQYNKDYFNKFKEQQEE
-468 ALLEKNHID
+468 
-477 TSTLTA
+477 
-483 EYTQNMLKAD
+483 
-493 DEYNAAVLQK
+493 
-503 MQDADAE
+503 
-510 QINQLLATSL
+510 
-520 EEEEILQ
+520 
-527 GLFDD
+527 
-532 ETMMQEARNII
+532 EARV
-543 AAALDEKR
+543 
-551 KEQEKKDLE
+551 LE
-560 ERKKNIESF
+560 ERKNNIQSF

-584 ESSIKSQVESG
+584 ESSIKSQIETG

-629 KGITKASGG
+629 KGITKATSGWG
-638 WALAAAIAQMVATVG
+638 LAAAIAQMVATVT

-668 TKSTQVTSVT
+668 TKATQVTSVT

-723 ITNAQGLTR
+723 ISNAQGLTR
-732 QREDE
+732 QREEE

>member
-24 YKKHIEELKG
+24 YKQHIEELKG
-34 TLLGLEKGTEE
+34 TLLGLEKGTEQ
-45 YNKVQV
+45 YNAV
-51 QLREEQ
+51 
-57 DKLKEALKDAGGLKE
+57 A
-72 YKEYIENL
+72 
-80 KGDLLNVTKGTDEW
+80 
-94 IKKST
+94 T
-99 ELTEAQ
+99 EL
-105 NVLNDLL
+105 V
-112 KDSGGLK
+112 K
-119 EYKQYVDNLKGS
+119 EQ
-131 LLNLDKTSEEYKQK
+131 QK
-145 SIELTE
+145 LTE
-151 AQEHLNEVMAIG
+151 VMDVAKG
-163 KNNGEFLEGSYNYL
+163 KGEAVEGSYDNL
-177 SKQMSDLKKEWKA
+177 SKTMSELKKQFKA
-190 TGDEAERAR
+190 TGDEAERTNLA
-199 LGEQINSIN
+199 LKINDIN

-240 GSLDDVDGLL
+240 GSLDNVDGLL

-310 TDDKFQEFKSTVT
+310 TDEKFQEFKSTVT
-323 GVLKTIVAGVAGVGN
+323 GVLKTIVAGFVGVGN

-348 KTFVEVV
+348 KTFIEVV

-366 TGKFKK
+366 TGNFKK

-381 NAVTNALNNGIQF
+381 NAVNSALNNGIQF
-394 KANFNKGK
+394 KANYNKGK

-503 MQDADAE
+503 MQDADTE

-532 ETMMQEARNII
+532 ETMMQEARNVI
-543 AAALDEKR
+543 AAALDKKR

-569 VSSTSDI
+569 ANSTSTV
-576 IGMVADAW
+576 IGLVADAW

-595 KISEEE
+595 KISKEE
-601 GKKQFERVKAL
+601 GERQFEFIKAMQ
-612 ETAVAIINTLA
+612 TSVAIINTIS
-623 AGIEAF
+623 AGIKAYE
-629 KGITKASGG
+629 GIVGSTGG
-638 WALAAAIAQMVATVG
+638 LGLAAAIAQMVAVIGT
-653 VGMAQVAKIQSTQLG
+653 GMAQVAKIQSTTLG
-668 TKSTQVTSVT
+668 TTSTQVTSVS

>member
-24 YKKHIEELKG
+24 YKQHIDSLKG
-34 TLLGLEKGTEE
+34 TLLGLEKGTEQ
-45 YNKVQV
+45 YNAV
-51 QLREEQ
+51 
-57 DKLKEALKDAGGLKE
+57 A
-72 YKEYIENL
+72 
-80 KGDLLNVTKGTDEW
+80 
-94 IKKST
+94 T
-99 ELTEAQ
+99 EL
-105 NVLNDLL
+105 V
-112 KDSGGLK
+112 K
-119 EYKQYVDNLKGS
+119 EQ
-131 LLNLDKTSEEYKQK
+131 QK
-145 SIELTE
+145 LTE
-151 AQEHLNEVMAIG
+151 VMDVAKG
-163 KNNGEFLEGSYNYL
+163 KGEAVEGSYDNL
-177 SKQMSDLKKEWKA
+177 SKTMSELKKQFKA
-190 TGDEAERAR
+190 TGDEAERAN
-199 LGEQINSIN
+199 LALKINDIN

-240 GSLDDVDGLL
+240 GSLDNVDGLL

-323 GVLKTIVAGVAGVGN
+323 GVLKTIVAGVVGVGN

-348 KTFVEVV
+348 KTFIEVA

-366 TGKFKK
+366 TGNFKK

-381 NAVTNALNNGIQF
+381 NAVTNALNSGIKF

-402 EFADNLIQN
+402 EFADNLIQD
-411 IQDEVK
+411 IQDNLN
-417 AKQKSDSGKVEVDI
+417 KSDKNPVTVTVQPKLKEVDTSNLNSGEDI
-431 NPILNR
+431 N
-437 LEEFGLGDIDML
+437 L
-449 KLQADRRK
+449 KLR
-457 EALTKQYQEEK
+457 QEEEK
-468 ALLEKNHID
+468 QALKDQEKLNKEYID
-477 TSTLTA
+477 IEKDLYSELNSNLD
-483 EYTQNMLKAD
+483 Q
-493 DEYNAAVLQK
+493 YNK
-503 MQDADAE
+503 DYFEKFKE
-510 QINQLLATSL
+510 QQ
-520 EEEEILQ
+520 EEE
-527 GLFDD
+527 
-532 ETMMQEARNII
+532 ARV
-543 AAALDEKR
+543 
-551 KEQEKKDLE
+551 LE
-560 ERKKNIESF
+560 ERRNNIKSF

-584 ESSIKSQVESG
+584 ESSIKSQIETG

-601 GKKQFERVKAL
+601 GKKQFEQVKAL

-623 AGIEAF
+623 AGVEAF

-638 WALAAAIAQMVATVG
+638 WALAAAIAQMVATIG

-678 TPNLGSIVNEYQP
+678 TPNLGSIINEYQP

>member
-34 TLLGLEKGTEE
+34 TLLGLQKGTDE

-80 KGDLLNVTKGTDEW
+80 KGDLLNVSKGTDEW

-105 NVLNDLL
+105 NILNDILR
-112 KDSGGLK
+112 DSGGFK

-190 TGDEAERAR
+190 TGDAAERAR

-225 GNYSQAYEEAFKTVI
+225 GNYSAAYEEAFKTVI

-310 TDDKFQEFKSTVT
+310 TDDKFQELKSTVT
-323 GVLKTIVAGVAGVGN
+323 GVFKTIVAGAVGVGN
-338 SILQFLITPI
+338 SVFQFLITPF
-348 KTFVEVV
+348 KTFIEVV
-355 KGAGTLIKDVF
+355 EGAGTLLKDIF
-366 TGKFKK
+366 TGRFKK
-372 IKEDAVSAG
+372 IKEDAVDAV
-381 NAVTNALNNGIQF
+381 NAVKTALNNGLDF

-411 IQDEVK
+411 IQDNVN
-417 AKQKSDSGKVEVDI
+417 KSDK
-431 NPILNR
+431 NPVIVTVK
-437 LEEFGLGDIDML
+437 L
-449 KLQADRRK
+449 KLKAVDTSNLNSDEEDVNLKLR
-457 EALTKQYQEEK
+457 QEEEK
-468 ALLEKNHID
+468 QALKDQEKFNKEYLDIEKDLYSELNAYID
-477 TSTLTA
+477 
-483 EYTQNMLKAD
+483 Q
-493 DEYNAAVLQK
+493 YNK
-503 MQDADAE
+503 DYFEKFTE
-510 QINQLLATSL
+510 QQ
-520 EEEEILQ
+520 EEE
-527 GLFDD
+527 
-532 ETMMQEARNII
+532 ARV
-543 AAALDEKR
+543 
-551 KEQEKKDLE
+551 LE
-560 ERKKNIESF
+560 ERKNNIKSF

-595 KISEEE
+595 KLSEEA
-601 GKKQFERVKAL
+601 GKKQFEQVKAL

-629 KGITKASGG
+629 KGVTKATGG
-638 WALAAAIAQMVATVG
+638 WGLAAAIAQMVAVIGT
-653 VGMAQVAKIQSTQLG
+653 GMAQVAKIQSTQLG

-723 ITNAQGLTR
+723 ISNAQGLTR

>member
-1 MAENIETKV
+1 M
-10 LSVDVGGAITNIKE
+10 
-24 YKKHIEELKG
+24 
-34 TLLGLEKGTEE
+34 GLEKGTEQ
-45 YNKVQV
+45 YNAV
-51 QLREEQ
+51 
-57 DKLKEALKDAGGLKE
+57 A
-72 YKEYIENL
+72 
-80 KGDLLNVTKGTDEW
+80 
-94 IKKST
+94 T
-99 ELTEAQ
+99 EL
-105 NVLNDLL
+105 V
-112 KDSGGLK
+112 K
-119 EYKQYVDNLKGS
+119 EQ
-131 LLNLDKTSEEYKQK
+131 QK
-145 SIELTE
+145 LTE
-151 AQEHLNEVMAIG
+151 VMDVAKG
-163 KNNGEFLEGSYNYL
+163 KGEAVEGSYDNL
-177 SKQMSDLKKEWKA
+177 SKTMSELKKQFKA
-190 TGDEAERAR
+190 TGDEAERTNLA
-199 LGEQINSIN
+199 LKINDIN

-265 QTTAAATAGLKGI
+265 QTTAAATEGLKGI
-278 KKAIATTGI
+278 KKVIATTGI

-323 GVLKTIVAGVAGVGN
+323 GVLKTIVAGVVGVGN
-338 SILQFLITPI
+338 SILQFLISPI
-348 KTFVEVV
+348 KSFIEVV

-366 TGKFKK
+366 TGNFKN

-381 NAVTNALNNGIQF
+381 NAVTDALNNGIKL

-411 IQDEVK
+411 IQDNLN
-417 AKQKSDSGKVEVDI
+417 KSDKNPVTVTVQPKLKEVDTS
-431 NPILNR
+431 NLNSG
-437 LEEFGLGDIDML
+437 EDDVNL
-449 KLQADRRK
+449 KLR
-457 EALTKQYQEEK
+457 QEEEK
-468 ALLEKNHID
+468 QALKDQEKLNKEYVDIEKDLYSELNANID
-477 TSTLTA
+477 
-483 EYTQNMLKAD
+483 Q
-493 DEYNAAVLQK
+493 YNK
-503 MQDADAE
+503 DYFKKFTE
-510 QINQLLATSL
+510 QQ
-520 EEEEILQ
+520 EEE
-527 GLFDD
+527 
-532 ETMMQEARNII
+532 ARV
-543 AAALDEKR
+543 
-551 KEQEKKDLE
+551 LE
-560 ERKKNIESF
+560 ERRNNIKSF

-584 ESSIKSQVESG
+584 ESSIKSQIETG

-601 GKKQFERVKAL
+601 GKKQFEQVKAL

-629 KGITKASGG
+629 KGTIGKTG
-638 WALAAAIAQMVATVG
+638 WGLAAAIAQMVATVG

-723 ITNAQGLTR
+723 ISNAQGLTR

>member
-34 TLLGLEKGTEE
+34 TLLGLQKGTEE

-80 KGDLLNVTKGTDEW
+80 KGDLLNVSKGTDEW

-105 NVLNDLL
+105 NALNDILR
-112 KDSGGLK
+112 DAGGLK
-119 EYKQYVDNLKGS
+119 EYKQYVDSLKGS

-163 KNNGEFLEGSYNYL
+163 KNNGEFLEGSYDYL
-177 SKQMSDLKKEWKA
+177 SKQMSELKKEWKA
-190 TGDEAERAR
+190 TGDAAERAR

-225 GNYSQAYEEAFKTVI
+225 GNYSQAYEEAFKAVI
-240 GSLDDVDGLL
+240 GGLDNVDGLL

-297 AAHFDDVRRAVGV
+297 AAHFDDVRRAIGI
-310 TDDKFQEFKSTVT
+310 TDEKFQEFKSTVT
-323 GVLKTIVAGVAGVGN
+323 GVLKTIVAGVVGVGN

-348 KTFVEVV
+348 KTFIEVV

-366 TGKFKK
+366 TGNFKK

-381 NAVTNALNNGIQF
+381 KAVTDALNSGIEF

-402 EFADNLIQN
+402 ECADNLIQN
-411 IQDEVK
+411 IQDNIN
-417 AKQKSDSGKVEVDI
+417 KSDK
-431 NPILNR
+431 NPVTVTVQPKLKEADTSNLNSN
-437 LEEFGLGDIDML
+437 EEDVNL
-449 KLQADRRK
+449 KLR
-457 EALTKQYQEEK
+457 QEEEK
-468 ALLEKNHID
+468 QALKDQEKINK
-477 TSTLTA
+477 
-483 EYTQNMLKAD
+483 EYLSIEKDLYSELNANLDQ
-493 DEYNAAVLQK
+493 YNK
-503 MQDADAE
+503 DYFKKFNE
-510 QINQLLATSL
+510 QQ
-520 EEEEILQ
+520 EEE
-527 GLFDD
+527 
-532 ETMMQEARNII
+532 ARV
-543 AAALDEKR
+543 
-551 KEQEKKDLE
+551 LE
-560 ERKKNIESF
+560 ERKNNIKSF

-584 ESSIKSQVESG
+584 ESSIKSQIETG

-629 KGITKASGG
+629 KGTIGKTG
-638 WALAAAIAQMVATVG
+638 WGLAAAIAQMVATVG

-668 TKSTQVTSVT
+668 TKATQVTSVT

>member
-34 TLLGLEKGTEE
+34 TLLGLQKGTDE

-105 NVLNDLL
+105 NTLNDLL

-163 KNNGEFLEGSYNYL
+163 KNNGEFLEGSYDYL
-177 SKQMSDLKKEWKA
+177 SKQMSELKKEWKA
-190 TGDEAERAR
+190 TGDAAERAR

-323 GVLKTIVAGVAGVGN
+323 GVLKTIVAGVVGVGN

-348 KTFVEVV
+348 KTFIEVV

-366 TGKFKK
+366 TGNFKK

-381 NAVTNALNNGIQF
+381 NAVTDALNNGIKF

-402 EFADNLIQN
+402 EFADNLIQD
-411 IQDEVK
+411 IQDNLN
-417 AKQKSDSGKVEVDI
+417 KSDKNPVTVTVQPKLKEVDTS
-431 NPILNR
+431 NLNSN
-437 LEEFGLGDIDML
+437 EEDVNL
-449 KLQADRRK
+449 KLRQKEEEQALKDQERINK
-457 EALTKQYQEEK
+457 EYIDIEKDLYSELNANFDQYNKDYFKKFKEQQEE
-468 ALLEKNHID
+468 
-477 TSTLTA
+477 
-483 EYTQNMLKAD
+483 
-493 DEYNAAVLQK
+493 
-503 MQDADAE
+503 
-510 QINQLLATSL
+510 
-520 EEEEILQ
+520 
-527 GLFDD
+527 
-532 ETMMQEARNII
+532 EARV
-543 AAALDEKR
+543 
-551 KEQEKKDLE
+551 LE
-560 ERKKNIESF
+560 ERKNNIQSF

-584 ESSIKSQVESG
+584 ESSIKSQIETG

-601 GKKQFERVKAL
+601 GKKQFEQVKAL

-629 KGITKASGG
+629 KGVTKASGG

-723 ITNAQGLTR
+723 ISNAQGLTR

>member
-34 TLLGLEKGTEE
+34 TLLGLQKGTDE

-51 QLREEQ
+51 RLREEQ

-80 KGDLLNVTKGTDEW
+80 KGDLLNISKGTDEW

-105 NVLNDLL
+105 NTLNDFLR
-112 KDSGGLK
+112 DSGGFK

-145 SIELTE
+145 SIELAE
-151 AQEHLNEVMAIG
+151 AQKHLNEVMAIG

-190 TGDEAERAR
+190 TGDAAERAR

-323 GVLKTIVAGVAGVGN
+323 GVLKTIVAGVVGVGN

-348 KTFVEVV
+348 KTFIEVV

-366 TGKFKK
+366 TGNFKK

-381 NAVTNALNNGIQF
+381 NAVTNALNSGIKF

-402 EFADNLIQN
+402 EFADNLIQD
-411 IQDEVK
+411 IQDNLN
-417 AKQKSDSGKVEVDI
+417 KSDKNPVTVTVQPKLKEVDTSNLNSGEDI
-431 NPILNR
+431 N
-437 LEEFGLGDIDML
+437 L
-449 KLQADRRK
+449 KLR
-457 EALTKQYQEEK
+457 QEEEK
-468 ALLEKNHID
+468 QALKDQEKLNKEYID
-477 TSTLTA
+477 IEKDLYSELNSNLD
-483 EYTQNMLKAD
+483 Q
-493 DEYNAAVLQK
+493 YNK
-503 MQDADAE
+503 DYFEKFKE
-510 QINQLLATSL
+510 QQ
-520 EEEEILQ
+520 EEE
-527 GLFDD
+527 
-532 ETMMQEARNII
+532 ARV
-543 AAALDEKR
+543 
-551 KEQEKKDLE
+551 LE
-560 ERKKNIESF
+560 ERRNNIKSF

-584 ESSIKSQVESG
+584 ESSIKSQIETG

-601 GKKQFERVKAL
+601 GKKQFEQVKAL

-623 AGIEAF
+623 AGVEAF

-638 WALAAAIAQMVATVG
+638 WALAAAIAQMVATIG

-678 TPNLGSIVNEYQP
+678 TPNLGSIINEYQP

>member
-24 YKKHIEELKG
+24 YKQHIDSLKG
-34 TLLGLEKGTEE
+34 TLLGLEKGTEQ
-45 YNKVQV
+45 YNAV
-51 QLREEQ
+51 
-57 DKLKEALKDAGGLKE
+57 A
-72 YKEYIENL
+72 
-80 KGDLLNVTKGTDEW
+80 
-94 IKKST
+94 T
-99 ELTEAQ
+99 EL
-105 NVLNDLL
+105 V
-112 KDSGGLK
+112 K
-119 EYKQYVDNLKGS
+119 EQ
-131 LLNLDKTSEEYKQK
+131 QK
-145 SIELTE
+145 LTE
-151 AQEHLNEVMAIG
+151 VMDVAKG
-163 KNNGEFLEGSYNYL
+163 KGEAVEGSYDNL
-177 SKQMSDLKKEWKA
+177 SKTMSELKKQFKA
-190 TGDEAERAR
+190 TGDEAERAN
-199 LGEQINSIN
+199 LALKINDIN

-310 TDDKFQEFKSTVT
+310 TDEKFQEFKSTVT
-323 GVLKTIVAGVAGVGN
+323 GVLKTIVAGVVGVGN

-348 KTFVEVV
+348 KTFIEVV

-366 TGKFKK
+366 TGNFKK

-381 NAVTNALNNGIQF
+381 NAVTNALNSGIKF

-402 EFADNLIQN
+402 EFADNLIQD
-411 IQDEVK
+411 IQDNLN
-417 AKQKSDSGKVEVDI
+417 KSDKNPVTVTVQPKLKEVDTS
-431 NPILNR
+431 NLNSG
-437 LEEFGLGDIDML
+437 EDVNL
-449 KLQADRRK
+449 KLR
-457 EALTKQYQEEK
+457 QEEEK
-468 ALLEKNHID
+468 QALKDQERLNKEYIDIEKDLYSELNSNLD
-477 TSTLTA
+477 
-483 EYTQNMLKAD
+483 Q
-493 DEYNAAVLQK
+493 YNK
-503 MQDADAE
+503 DYFEKFKE
-510 QINQLLATSL
+510 QQ
-520 EEEEILQ
+520 EEE
-527 GLFDD
+527 
-532 ETMMQEARNII
+532 ARV
-543 AAALDEKR
+543 
-551 KEQEKKDLE
+551 LE
-560 ERKKNIESF
+560 ERRNNIKSF

-584 ESSIKSQVESG
+584 ESSIKSQIETG

-601 GKKQFERVKAL
+601 GKKQFEQVKAL

-623 AGIEAF
+623 AGVEAF

-638 WALAAAIAQMVATVG
+638 WALAAAIAQMVATIG

-678 TPNLGSIVNEYQP
+678 TPNLGGIVNEYQP

>member
-57 DKLKEALKDAGGLKE
+57 DKLKETLKDAGGLKE

-80 KGDLLNVTKGTDEW
+80 KGDLLNVSKGTDEW

-105 NVLNDLL
+105 NILNDLL
-112 KDSGGLK
+112 RDSGGFK

-163 KNNGEFLEGSYNYL
+163 KNNGEFLEGSYDYL
-177 SKQMSDLKKEWKA
+177 SKQMSELKKEWKA
-190 TGDEAERAR
+190 TGDAAERAR

-225 GNYSQAYEEAFKTVI
+225 GNYSAAYEEAFKTVI

-310 TDDKFQEFKSTVT
+310 TDDKFQELKSTVT
-323 GVLKTIVAGVAGVGN
+323 GVLKTIVAGAVGVGN
-338 SILQFLITPI
+338 SVFQFLITPF
-348 KTFVEVV
+348 KTFIEVV
-355 KGAGTLIKDVF
+355 EGAGTLLKDIF
-366 TGKFKK
+366 TGRFKK
-372 IKEDAVSAG
+372 IKEDAVDAV
-381 NAVTNALNNGIQF
+381 NAVKTALNNGIEF

-411 IQDEVK
+411 IQDNVN
-417 AKQKSDSGKVEVDI
+417 KSDKNPVTVTVQPKLKEVDTS
-431 NPILNR
+431 NLNSD
-437 LEEFGLGDIDML
+437 EEDVNL
-449 KLQADRRK
+449 KLRQKEEEQALKDQERINK
-457 EALTKQYQEEK
+457 EYLDIEKDFYSELNANIDQYNKDYFKKFTEQQEE
-468 ALLEKNHID
+468 
-477 TSTLTA
+477 
-483 EYTQNMLKAD
+483 
-493 DEYNAAVLQK
+493 
-503 MQDADAE
+503 
-510 QINQLLATSL
+510 
-520 EEEEILQ
+520 
-527 GLFDD
+527 
-532 ETMMQEARNII
+532 EARV
-543 AAALDEKR
+543 
-551 KEQEKKDLE
+551 LE
-560 ERKKNIESF
+560 ERKNNIQSF

-584 ESSIKSQVESG
+584 ESSIKSQIETG

-623 AGIEAF
+623 AGVEAF

-723 ITNAQGLTR
+723 ISNAQGLTR

>member
-24 YKKHIEELKG
+24 YKQHIDSLKG
-34 TLLGLEKGTEE
+34 TLLGLEKGTEQ
-45 YNKVQV
+45 YNAV
-51 QLREEQ
+51 
-57 DKLKEALKDAGGLKE
+57 A
-72 YKEYIENL
+72 
-80 KGDLLNVTKGTDEW
+80 
-94 IKKST
+94 T
-99 ELTEAQ
+99 EL
-105 NVLNDLL
+105 V
-112 KDSGGLK
+112 K
-119 EYKQYVDNLKGS
+119 EQ
-131 LLNLDKTSEEYKQK
+131 QK
-145 SIELTE
+145 L
-151 AQEHLNEVMAIG
+151 AEVMDVAKG
-163 KNNGEFLEGSYNYL
+163 KGEAVEGSYDNL
-177 SKQMSDLKKEWKA
+177 SKTMSELKKQFKA
-190 TGDEAERAR
+190 TGDEAERAN
-199 LGEQINSIN
+199 LALKINDIN

-240 GSLDDVDGLL
+240 GSLDNVDGLL

-310 TDDKFQEFKSTVT
+310 TDEKFQEFKSTVT
-323 GVLKTIVAGVAGVGN
+323 GVLKTIVAGFVGVGN

-348 KTFVEVV
+348 KSFIEVV

-366 TGKFKK
+366 TGNFKK

-381 NAVTNALNNGIQF
+381 NAVTNALNSGIEF

-402 EFADNLIQN
+402 EFADNLIQD
-411 IQDEVK
+411 IQDNLN
-417 AKQKSDSGKVEVDI
+417 KSDKNPVTVTVQPKLKEVDTS
-431 NPILNR
+431 NLNSND
-437 LEEFGLGDIDML
+437 EDVNL
-449 KLQADRRK
+449 KLR
-457 EALTKQYQEEK
+457 QEEEK
-468 ALLEKNHID
+468 QALKDQEKINK
-477 TSTLTA
+477 
-483 EYTQNMLKAD
+483 EYLDIEKDLYSELNSNLDQ
-493 DEYNAAVLQK
+493 YNK
-503 MQDADAE
+503 DYFKKFNE
-510 QINQLLATSL
+510 QQ
-520 EEEEILQ
+520 EEE
-527 GLFDD
+527 
-532 ETMMQEARNII
+532 ARV
-543 AAALDEKR
+543 
-551 KEQEKKDLE
+551 LE
-560 ERKKNIESF
+560 ERKNNIKSF

-584 ESSIKSQVESG
+584 ESSIKSQIETG
-595 KISEEE
+595 KLSEEE

-629 KGITKASGG
+629 KGITKATSGWG
-638 WALAAAIAQMVATVG
+638 LAAAIAQMVATVT

-668 TKSTQVTSVT
+668 TKSTQITSVT

-691 QYVSNITNNTE
+691 QYVSNITNTTE

-710 QKNPIKAYVVESD
+710 QKNPIKAFVVESD
-723 ITNAQGLTR
+723 ISNAQGLAR

>member
-34 TLLGLEKGTEE
+34 TLLGLQKGTDE

-51 QLREEQ
+51 RLREEQ

-80 KGDLLNVTKGTDEW
+80 KGDLLNISKGTDEW

-105 NVLNDLL
+105 NTLNDFLR
-112 KDSGGLK
+112 DSGGFK
-119 EYKQYVDNLKGS
+119 EYKQYVDNLKCS

-145 SIELTE
+145 SKELAE

-190 TGDEAERAR
+190 TGDAAERAR

-323 GVLKTIVAGVAGVGN
+323 GVLKTIVAGVVGVGN

-348 KTFVEVV
+348 KTFIEVV

-366 TGKFKK
+366 TGNFKK

-381 NAVTNALNNGIQF
+381 NAVTNALNSGIKF

-402 EFADNLIQN
+402 EFADNLIQD
-411 IQDEVK
+411 IQDNLN
-417 AKQKSDSGKVEVDI
+417 KSDKNPVTVTVQPKLKEVDTSNLNSGEDI
-431 NPILNR
+431 N
-437 LEEFGLGDIDML
+437 L
-449 KLQADRRK
+449 KLR
-457 EALTKQYQEEK
+457 QEEEK
-468 ALLEKNHID
+468 QALKDQEKINKEYID
-477 TSTLTA
+477 IEKDLYSELNSNLD
-483 EYTQNMLKAD
+483 Q
-493 DEYNAAVLQK
+493 YNK
-503 MQDADAE
+503 DYFEKFKE
-510 QINQLLATSL
+510 QQ
-520 EEEEILQ
+520 EEE
-527 GLFDD
+527 
-532 ETMMQEARNII
+532 ARV
-543 AAALDEKR
+543 
-551 KEQEKKDLE
+551 LE
-560 ERKKNIESF
+560 ERRNNIKSF

-584 ESSIKSQVESG
+584 ESSIKSQIETG

-601 GKKQFERVKAL
+601 GKKQFEQVKAL

-623 AGIEAF
+623 AGVEAF

-638 WALAAAIAQMVATVG
+638 WALAAAIAQMVATIG